1 MIQPGAVPW
10 RVWYPI
16 DPMASPLVPLRQRFS
31 TALAAAFGAEEAQT
45 DPAIHRS
52 QHADYQADVAM
63 ALARRLKRNPREVAT
78 ALLAHLPVDDVIA
91 HAEASGPGF
100 INLRL
105 QPAFL
110 DGAVQAL
117 ATDPR
122 LGVPLAPKP
131 DTVVIDYSAPNVAKE
146 MHVGHLRS
154 TIIGDVIA
162 RLLEFAGHKV
172 IRQNHIGDWGTPFG
186 MLIEHMQ
193 DKGGVS
199 NATTVQ
205 ETVALYKTARA
216 AFDAD
221 PAFAERAR
229 QRVVK
234 LQHGDPETLA
244 LWQKLIAI
252 SVSHFTELY
261 ETLGVGLQPS
271 DVRGESAYNDA
282 LPAVVSDL
290 ETLGLAR
297 ESDGAIC
304 VFPEGFN
311 GHENEPIP
319 LIVRKQDG
327 GHGYATTDLAALR
340 YRVSTLGANRI
351 IVVVGSPQQQHLAMV
366 FAVARLAKWAQ
377 SDLRLEHVAFG
388 SVLGPDKKMF
398 KTRAGDSVSLAAL
411 CAEAIERAQ
420 KVVAEKAPELSADE
434 QSAIA
439 RAVGIGAVKYADLSN
454 DRIKDYVFDWDRMLA
469 FEGNTAPYL
478 MYAHARICS
487 ILRKAEVTDETVSR
501 ELNLA
506 HPAEKALGLQL
517 LQFSEIVEKTA
528 ENLKPHL
535 LCLFLFE
542 TASAFSTFYEH
553 CPVLKSEGATRASR
567 LALCSV
573 TARVLA
579 QGLALLG
586 IGAPKQL

>member
-1 MIQPGAVPW
+1 
-10 RVWYPI
+10 
-16 DPMASPLVPLRQRFS
+16 MASPLVPLRQRFS
-31 TALAAAFGAEEAQT
+31 AALVAAFGPEEAAT

-63 ALARRLKRNPREVAT
+63 ALARRCKRNPREVAA

-110 DGAVQAL
+110 DGAVRSL
-117 ATDPR
+117 ASDAR
-122 LGVPLAPKP
+122 LGVPLAANP

-162 RLLEFAGHKV
+162 RVLAFAGHKV
-172 IRQNHIGDWGTPFG
+172 IPQNHIGDWGTPFG

-193 DKGGVS
+193 DQGGV
-199 NATTVQ
+199 NDATTVQ
-205 ETVALYKTARA
+205 ETVALYKAARV

-234 LQHGDPETLA
+234 LQAGDAETLA

-252 SVSHFTELY
+252 SVKHFTELY

-290 ETLGLAR
+290 QAMGLAR

-304 VFPEGFN
+304 IFPEGFV
-311 GHENEPIP
+311 GRENEPIP

-327 GHGYATTDLAALR
+327 GYGYATTDLAAVR
-340 YRVSTLGANRI
+340 YRAGTLGANRI
-351 IVVVGSPQQQHLAMV
+351 VVVVGSPQQQHLAMV
-366 FAVARLAKWAQ
+366 FAVARLANWAAPE
-377 SDLRLEHVAFG
+377 LRMEHVAFG

-398 KTRAGDSVSLAAL
+398 KTRSGDSISLASL

-420 KVVAEKAPELSADE
+420 KVVAEKAPELPAAE
-434 QSAIA
+434 QHAIA
-439 RAVGIGAVKYADLSN
+439 RAVGIGAVKYADLSS

-478 MYAHARICS
+478 MYAHARCRS
-487 ILRKAEVTDETVSR
+487 ILRKAEVNDETVSR
-501 ELNLA
+501 ELTLSE
-506 HPAEKALGLQL
+506 PAEKALGLQL

-535 LCLFLFE
+535 LCLYLFE
-542 TASAFSTFYEH
+542 TASAFSTFFEH
-553 CPVLKSEGATRASR
+553 CPVLKSEGEVRASR
-567 LALCSV
+567 LGLCSV

-586 IGAPKQL
+586 ISAPNQL